1 VEGYFI
7 SMNPTNIYSQIWSSD
22 IGQPNVVNGN
32 QRQKRILQG
41 IIFSDPLIQG
51 TQINGLSKF
60 NSVDNRQA
68 PLENG
73 PITALVRTNATQREP
88 GVLLAIGKNGVSSF
102 YYDGIQLTNI
112 DGTANVS
119 TSDKYLASQRP
130 LVGNY
135 GADRLRDICVT
146 PLGTVYYWSQG
157 IRDLIRYTNAGLE
170 QLGETYQ
177 FMNYLRDQLLSSTS
191 FMITYDQVTDEV
203 ILVGND
209 ANAYVFSERFKT
221 FQGARQYYDTN
232 NIRPERGATLS
243 TRTFFFLE
251 GHIWQMGPNL
261 GTQDNSFFGQVRDP
275 ELTIITNELPTVV
288 KQWNSIKV
296 IGERPITTDLV
307 TERIPGVPDGQLQS
321 YIDEGW
327 WINRKGDWDAA
338 IRRDVINAG
347 GIMNGKIMESRI
359 LISTFAWDANS
370 FVKLNYIEVKSNK
383 SIVQ

>member
-1 VEGYFI
+1 
-7 SMNPTNIYSQIWSSD
+7 
-22 IGQPNVVNGN
+22 
-32 QRQKRILQG
+32 
-41 IIFSDPLIQG
+41 
-51 TQINGLSKF
+51 
-60 NSVDNRQA
+60 
-68 PLENG
+68 
-73 PITALVRTNATQREP
+73 
-88 GVLLAIGKNGVSSF
+88 VLLAIGQNGVSSF
-102 YYDGIQLTNI
+102 YYDGIQLTNV
-112 DGTANVS
+112 DGTSNVS
-119 TSDKYLASQRP
+119 TSDRYLASQRP

-135 GADRLRDICVT
+135 GAERLRDICVT

-157 IRDLIRYTNAGLE
+157 IRDLIRYSNAGLE

-177 FMNYLRDQLLSSTS
+177 FMNYLRDQLLSSDR

-275 ELTIITNELPTVV
+275 ELTIITNEQPTIS

-296 IGERPITTDLV
+296 IGEHPNTTDLTSEV
-307 TERIPGVPDGQLQS
+307 IPGLPNGRLTS
-321 YIDEGW
+321 YIDPGW

-338 IRRDVINAG
+338 IRRDVINGG
-347 GIMNGKIMESRI
+347 GIMDGKIMESRI

-370 FVKLNYIEVKSNK
+370 FGKLNYIEVKSNK